1 MMMTMMDGMQNPLI
15 NSVHNVAPPFVD
27 THNATANVTTTTTTG
42 VSELAVALP
51 AMFKG
56 LEPLLYNPY
65 VLSSVNWFFF
75 GTILETGRRLWQWFV
90 DKFTAGFVL
99 TAVFDTG
106 DPAYDWLAA
115 YLSKE
120 GIWSSTR
127 EFKVTARSS
136 TRTWGINSGGA
147 AEDGEDAHAEYTPFV
162 DQSQIFRFNGTWCQV
177 KRSKALGNM
186 DEGHDDGSQ
195 LVLTLYTRNRA
206 VLDSLVETAYAQ
218 YKHKSDSNLTIH
230 NTCSCGGWCGTSKK
244 GRRPI
249 DSLILPRGLKK
260 MLLTDT
266 KTFMRSQAWYKE
278 AGIQHK
284 RGYLLYGAPGTGKTS
299 TIHALASEL
308 DLDIYTLS
316 LATTGVDD
324 NGLARLISS
333 TPANSMIL
341 IEDIDCAF
349 PAREKKKDL
358 DMITDE
364 LWGAPAEKK
373 SKITLSGLL
382 NVLDG
387 VSSEEGRLL
396 FATTNYVDRLDAAL
410 LRPGRMDVKIHYK
423 LSTRFQIINL
433 FKRFF
438 TITVPLPASS
448 TKESEKPA
456 DSTTAATAPE
466 VEGAESTEKTAPSDS
481 LTPPPTPPL
490 RTSKPSVF
498 AGDDDDDCG
507 DDEDETVLDIDNAI
521 TPPVL
526 PPATVQRLAEQFAD
540 AVPSNKY
547 SMAELQGYLL
557 TVRTKPYEAVANVG
571 QWMVEMAEEK
581 VRIQKKEEEEKEE
594 RKKEYLKKKK
604 EEEEKEKKEK
614 SGSSSEA
621 EDDDEESKK
630 KQKKSKSKK
639 TEKDSDEEGETEETK
654 KETNPT
660 TSAPTTEEKT
670 AESVETKES
679 PAADAETAASS
690 QPPDESAPQVAGP
703 NDDGGET
710 KSPTSTKA
718 EEST

>member
-1 MMMTMMDGMQNPLI
+1 MFSPENTTSPW
-15 NSVHNVAPPFVD
+15 VD
-27 THNATANVTTTTTTG
+27 SQNATTNLTAPAPG
-42 VSELAVALP
+42 EAPQIAVALP
-51 AMFKG
+51 AMLKG

-75 GTILETGRRLWQWFV
+75 GTILETGRRLWQFLV

-106 DPAYDWLAA
+106 DPAYDWLAS
-115 YLSKE
+115 YLSKQ
-120 GIWSSTR
+120 GIWNSTR

-147 AEDGEDAHAEYTPFV
+147 TEEGEDAHAEYTPFV

-177 KRSKALGNM
+177 KRSRGLMGGN
-186 DEGHDDGSQ
+186 DGHDDGSQ

-206 VLDSLVETAYAQ
+206 VLDSLVETAYSQ
-218 YKHKSDSNLTIH
+218 YKHKSETDLTIH
-230 NTCSCGGWCGTSKK
+230 STCSCGGWCGSSKK

-249 DSLILPRGLKK
+249 DSLILPKGLKK

-308 DLDIYTLS
+308 DLEIYSLS

-349 PAREKKKDL
+349 PARDKKKDL
-358 DMITDE
+358 EILPED

-423 LSTRFQIINL
+423 LSTRYQIINL

-438 TITVPLPASS
+438 TITVPLPASAAKVTEAAEKNE
-448 TKESEKPA
+448 TKPEGEVSEKA
-456 DSTTAATAPE
+456 
-466 VEGAESTEKTAPSDS
+466 APSDS

-490 RTSKPSVF
+490 QAAQVTKAAF
-498 AGDDDDDCG
+498 AGDDEDCE
-507 DDEDETVLDIDNAI
+507 DEDETVLDIDNAI

-540 AVPSNKY
+540 AVPANKY

-571 QWMVEMAEEK
+571 QWMIEMAEEK
-581 VRIQKKEEEEKEE
+581 VRIQRKEEDEKEE
-594 RKKEYLKKKK
+594 RKKEWMKKKK
-604 EEEEKEKKEK
+604 EEEEKKKKEK
-614 SGSSSEA
+614 GSSSSGSTTE
-621 EDDDEESKK
+621 EENSDDEGKAKK
-630 KQKKSKSKK
+630 KKSKSKK
-639 TEKDSDEEGETEETK
+639 SDEGVKEETPAP
-654 KETNPT
+654 TPTPT
-660 TSAPTTEEKT
+660 TTTEEKA
-670 AESVETKES
+670 AESEAK
-679 PAADAETAASS
+679 ETA
-690 QPPDESAPQVAGP
+690 PPPAVDVVPEEAPATSDKGAEEVGS
-703 NDDGGET
+703 GEGAT
-710 KSPTSTKA
+710 TKA

>member
-1 MMMTMMDGMQNPLI
+1 ML
-15 NSVHNVAPPFVD
+15 
-27 THNATANVTTTTTTG
+27 
-42 VSELAVALP
+42 
-51 AMFKG
+51 KG

-75 GTILETGRRLWQWFV
+75 GTILETGRRLWQFLV

-115 YLSKE
+115 YLSKQ

-147 AEDGEDAHAEYTPFV
+147 TEDGEDAHAEYTPFV
-162 DQSQIFRFNGTWCQV
+162 DQSQVFRFNGTWCQV
-177 KRSKALGNM
+177 KRSRGLMGGN
-186 DEGHDDGSQ
+186 DGHDDGSQ

-206 VLDSLVETAYAQ
+206 VLDSLVETAWSQ
-218 YKHKSDSNLTIH
+218 YKHKSQTDLTIH
-230 NTCSCGGWCGTSKK
+230 STCSCGGWCGTSKK

-249 DSLILPRGLKK
+249 DSLILPKGLKK

-308 DLDIYTLS
+308 DLDIYSLS

-349 PAREKKKDL
+349 PARDKKKDL
-358 DMITDE
+358 EILPED

-438 TITVPLPASS
+438 TITVPLPASAAKVTEVAEGNE
-448 TKESEKPA
+448 TKPEGE
-456 DSTTAATAPE
+456 AAQVSHKA
-466 VEGAESTEKTAPSDS
+466 A
-481 LTPPPTPPL
+481 
-490 RTSKPSVF
+490 F
-498 AGDDDDDCG
+498 AGDDEDCE
-507 DDEDETVLDIDNAI
+507 DEDETVLDIDNAI

-526 PPATVQRLAEQFAD
+526 PIATVQRLAEQFAD
-540 AVPSNKY
+540 SVPANKY

-557 TVRTKPYEAVANVG
+557 TVRTKPFEAVANVG
-571 QWMVEMAEEK
+571 QWMIEMADEK

-594 RKKEYLKKKK
+594 RKKEWIKKKK
-604 EEEEKEKKEK
+604 EEEEKKKKEK
-614 SGSSSEA
+614 SESSSGSTTEQ
-621 EDDDEESKK
+621 EDSDDEGKSKK
-630 KQKKSKSKK
+630 KKSKSKK
-639 TEKDSDEEGETEETK
+639 TDEGAKEEETPVP
-654 KETNPT
+654 TPTPT
-660 TSAPTTEEKT
+660 TTEKK
-670 AESVETKES
+670 AAES
-679 PAADAETAASS
+679 PAKEPTPLPVVDVAPEEASPASDKGAEEVGSS
-690 QPPDESAPQVAGP
+690 EGV
-703 NDDGGET
+703 T
-710 KSPTSTKA
+710 TKA

>member
-1 MMMTMMDGMQNPLI
+1 MYSQVNASSSWTDSQ
-15 NSVHNVAPPFVD
+15 
-27 THNATANVTTTTTTG
+27 NATANFTATTAAP
-42 VSELAVALP
+42 SEASPLAEIAVALP
-51 AMFKG
+51 AMLKG
-56 LEPLLYNPY
+56 FEPLLYNPY

-75 GTILETGRRLWQWFV
+75 GTVLETGRRLWQFLV

-99 TAVFDTG
+99 NAVFDTG

-120 GIWSSTR
+120 GIWNSTR

-136 TRTWGINSGGA
+136 TRTWGINSSGA
-147 AEDGEDAHAEYTPFV
+147 TEEGEDGHAEYTPFV

-177 KRSKALGNM
+177 KRSRGLMGGN
-186 DEGHDDGSQ
+186 DGHDDGSQ

-206 VLDSLVETAYAQ
+206 VLDALVEMAYSQ
-218 YKHKSDSNLTIH
+218 YKHKSATDLTIH
-230 NTCSCGGWCGTSKK
+230 STCSCGGWCGSSKK

-249 DSLILPRGLKK
+249 DSLILPKGLKK

-308 DLDIYTLS
+308 DLDIYSLS

-349 PAREKKKDL
+349 PARDKKKEMEL
-358 DMITDE
+358 MGEE

-438 TITVPLPASS
+438 TITVPLPASA
-448 TKESEKPA
+448 TKAAEVADAQTKPEGEVSEKA
-456 DSTTAATAPE
+456 
-466 VEGAESTEKTAPSDS
+466 APSDS

-490 RTSKPSVF
+490 QAAAAPVTTPKPSVF
-498 AGDDDDDCG
+498 AGDDEDG
-507 DDEDETVLDIDNAI
+507 DEEDETVLDIDNAI

-526 PPATVQRLAEQFAD
+526 PIETVQRLAEQFANS
-540 AVPSNKY
+540 VPANKY

-557 TVRTKPYEAVANVG
+557 TVRTKPFEAVANVG
-571 QWMVEMAEEK
+571 DWMIEMAAEK

-594 RKKEYLKKKK
+594 RKKEWMKKKK
-604 EEEEKEKKEK
+604 EEEEKKK
-614 SGSSSEA
+614 SGNTSEQSDSDDS
-621 EDDDEESKK
+621 EDEAESKK
-630 KQKKSKSKK
+630 KKKKSKSKK
-639 TEKDSDEEGETEETK
+639 TDEEGAKTET
-654 KETNPT
+654 PT
-660 TSAPTTEEKT
+660 TTTTAVDEKA
-670 AESVETKES
+670 AESDTK
-679 PAADAETAASS
+679 ETAAAPVVPAPVSEEAPSTSDKSAAEGEGSVGSS
-690 QPPDESAPQVAGP
+690 EGVA
-703 NDDGGET
+703 T
-710 KSPTSTKA
+710 KS